1 MSTYFPSGDG
11 LTDNR
16 KWYVVDAAGQT
27 VGRLATEVARVLTG
41 KNKPQY
47 TPFMDTGDCVIV
59 INARKA
65 VFKGSKNEQKMY
77 RHHTLYPGGLKE
89 VSVRDQF
96 ERHPERVIELAV
108 RGMLPKTKLG
118 RAMAKKLKVYGLH
131 LRRGRAAS
139 ALRGLCARALRSL
152 HASTLRSLRAA
163 ALPAA
168 RSVGALKIY

>member
-11 LTDNR
+11 LAENR

-47 TPFMDTGDCVIV
+47 TPFLDTGDHVIV
-59 INARKA
+59 INARQA

-77 RHHTLYPGGLKE
+77 HHHTLYPGGLRSI
-89 VSVRDQF
+89 SVKDQF

-108 RGMLPKTKLG
+108 KGMLPKTKLG
-118 RAMAKKLKVYGLH
+118 RAMAKKLKVYGDDEG
-131 LRRGRAAS
+131 LRRHAAQRPEPL
-139 ALRGLCARALRSL
+139 ALSP
-152 HASTLRSLRAA
+152 RAA
-163 ALPAA
+163 AQKA
-168 RSVGALKIY
+168 